1 MRIWFLIL
9 IASVPGAIFAHPVPD
24 IPVFTSFS
32 GDTATVTIEIDPRSF
47 TEDPETEPYTFH
59 NAFRITPEEKKEKLK
74 VQGQEL
80 VDRTIGFVFSPEKK
94 VKPVLEFSFAGID
107 GAPLKGDDDPV
118 MLIGTAEFK
127 VPKGAT
133 GYQVVA
139 DGSGR
144 LSVVFKNE
152 IDGKKVERI
161 NVLFPGEES
170 YLLDLSGRKG

>member
-1 MRIWFLIL
+1 MKVWFLFL
-9 IASVPGAIFAHPVPD
+9 ITVVPGVLMAHPVPD

-59 NAFRITPEEKKEKLK
+59 NVFRITPDEKKERLK

-80 VDRTIGFVFSPEKK
+80 VDRTIRFVFSPEKK
-94 VKPVLEFSFAGID
+94 VKPTLEFSFAGIG
-107 GAPLKGDDDPV
+107 GAPLEGDDDPV
-118 MLIGTAEFK
+118 MLIGKAEFK
-127 VPKGAT
+127 VPEGST

-139 DGSGR
+139 DGTGR
-144 LSVVFKNE
+144 LSVIFKNE
-152 IDGKKVERI
+152 IDGEKVERI

-170 YLLDLSGRKG
+170 YVLDISDRKG